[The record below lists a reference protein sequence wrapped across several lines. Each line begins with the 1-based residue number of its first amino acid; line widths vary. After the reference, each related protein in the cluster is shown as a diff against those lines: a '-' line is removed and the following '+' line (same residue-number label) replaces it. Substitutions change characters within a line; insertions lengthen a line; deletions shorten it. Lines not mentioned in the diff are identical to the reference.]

1 MFVWK
6 QLYQDKV
13 LKQVFS
19 QSHFLGLKR
28 QNSKTEYQNVR
39 FKSTSTPGEG
49 LHLET
54 AIWGLS
60 KRDTLDIGEVRMP
73 NGKVTSHVQN
83 FGEDAMFV
91 GSNGWTQVIGVADG
105 VGGWIERG
113 VDPSVFPLALMS
125 ACKAFVDSD
134 HFTPNDAVA
143 LLAAG
148 YSNVKNDKNNPVGK
162 FKKVLPLF
170 SKSM

>member
-91 GSNGWTQVIGVADG
+91 GSNGWTQVIG
-105 VGGWIERG
+105 
-113 VDPSVFPLALMS
+113 
-125 ACKAFVDSD
+125 
-134 HFTPNDAVA
+134 
-143 LLAAG
+143 
-148 YSNVKNDKNNPVGK
+148 
-162 FKKVLPLF
+162 
-170 SKSM
+170 